1 MLVRFT
7 KMHGLGNDFVL
18 LDLISQNIQL
28 RADQIRS
35 LADRRLGIGFDQL
48 LTVSPPEDP
57 SLDFTYRIYNA
68 DGSEAEQCG
77 NGARC
82 FLRFVRDRGLTTKT
96 KLRLG
101 TRTGVIEARLEKDG
115 NITVNMGAPML
126 APEDIPFIAD
136 SPAVQYELELTGKH
150 CPDHVSKI
158 SFAAVGMG
166 NPHAVLTV
174 DDVDT
179 APVGELGPLL
189 ESHPRFPNRVNVGF
203 MQIVDR
209 SHIRLR
215 VFERGAGETSA
226 CGTGA
231 CAAMVAARQQGLVD
245 DKVDVELTG
254 GTLGVAWQGN
264 DSPVYM
270 SGPACRV
277 YEGRLHI

>member
-7 KMHGLGNDFVL
+7 KMHGLGNDFML

-28 RADQIRS
+28 RPEQIRT

-96 KLRLG
+96 RVRLG
-101 TRTGVIEARLEKDG
+101 TRNGVIECQLEKDG
-115 NITVNMGAPML
+115 NITVDMGKPIL
-126 APEDIPFIAD
+126 QPEKIPFKAD
-136 SPAVQYELELTGKH
+136 HPQIRYELPVAGGLCGGAEKV
-150 CPDHVSKI
+150 CI
-158 SFAAVGMG
+158 SAVGMG
-166 NPHAVLTV
+166 NPHAVIIV
-174 DDVDT
+174 DDVQQ
-179 APVGELGPLL
+179 APVGRLGPLI
-189 ESHPRFPNRVNVGF
+189 EAHPRFPNRVNVGF
-203 MQIVDR
+203 MQVVDR
-209 SHIRLR
+209 SHVRLR
-215 VFERGAGETSA
+215 VFERGVGETRA

-231 CAAMVAARQQGLVD
+231 CAAMVAGRLQGILD
-245 DKVDVELTG
+245 DSVEVELTG
-254 GTLGVAWQGN
+254 GTLLVSWQGDDN
-264 DSPVYM
+264 PVCM
-270 SGPACRV
+270 TGPANRV